1 MSDNIFTQTKEFVNP
16 PKRNTFDLS
25 FQNNLTME
33 FGKLYPVF
41 LKEVLPG
48 DSFRIQPTFALRM
61 LPMVFPVQTRIKAN
75 LHFFYVR
82 NRNLWKDWSKFIG
95 HTDNTVVSPYLGSFT
110 ARTRSLAD
118 YLGIPTTGFTS
129 AHGNCIFSQGV
140 KDTSR
145 HNRHFYQ
152 YHYSGTRVEN
162 YQDWHY
168 DGAPLDFTSFFD
180 DFHVSKPVELYISF
194 RDPSRDTAMIADGP
208 AFVTAYVITSNIS
221 DLSRVTPHFYKT
233 TEHLLEEGDPTEEVP
248 MSESEAI
255 SFLDNFFHTDLHS
268 PDYSKLGIRID
279 IKPDESSLVDLNGIS
294 CIIPNASFP
303 VTLSRSLNDEAK
315 FDVSKLRISALPFR
329 AYESVYNA
337 FYRNEQNDPLLIN
350 GRPVYD
356 QYLPNLSGGLDA
368 KDYELHYRNW
378 EPDFLTSSV
387 QSPQQGI
394 APLVGVS
401 SLGDFTFVNKDAN
414 GNVNYFA
421 AKAQLASDGN
431 TITGFKLSDHVQLK
445 GVDQSSTDL
454 SNVPDDV
461 KRGTLYSLNQMALAG
476 ISINDFRNV
485 NSLQRW
491 LETNIRRGYKYRDQI
506 LSHYGVEVR
515 YDELDM
521 PEFIGGMSEPIY
533 INQVNQTVGTEGDQY
548 GQPLGSY
555 AGQGSVVGTSEHAIE
570 QYCDEHGFIIGIL
583 SVTPTPNYT
592 QLLPKFFTKENY
604 LDYYFPEFGHIGMQP
619 ITYKEVCPTLTK
631 EFDPTSNVS
640 LNDTFGYQ
648 RAWNDYIASVDEV
661 HGLYRTSLR
670 NFVLNRVFSSPP
682 KLNSSFLNVNPLHLN
697 DIFTVQD
704 VSDKIL
710 GQVYFDV
717 SAKRPIPRMGIPRL
731 E

>member
-1 MSDNIFTQTKEFVNP
+1 MAKNIFTQTKEFVSQ

-95 HTDNTVVSPYLGSFT
+95 HTDNTVVSPFLASFT

-118 YLGIPTTGFTS
+118 YLGIPTTGFAS
-129 AHGNCIFSQGV
+129 VGAVSMFSNGV
-140 KDTSR
+140 KNVTLPD
-145 HNRHFYQ
+145 RHFYQ
-152 YHYSGTRVEN
+152 YKYSGTRVDN
-162 YQDWHY
+162 YKEWHY
-168 DGAPLDFTSFFD
+168 DGASFDFTSLFNN
-180 DFHVSKPVELYISF
+180 FHVAHPVDIYFSF
-194 RDPSRDTAMIADGP
+194 RDPSFDTASAQDGP
-208 AFVTAYVITSNIS
+208 AFVTIPVSCTSRS
-221 DLSRVTPHFYKT
+221 QLSNVPLTCYRT
-233 TEHLLEEGDPTEEVP
+233 TQRELAVDDPNDYP
-248 MSESEAI
+248 PLSSSEAVT
-255 SFLDNFFHTDLHS
+255 FFDNFFHTDLNS
-268 PDYSKLGIRID
+268 SDYSKLGIRID
-279 IKPDESSLVDLNGIS
+279 IVPEDINNGDINGIS
-294 CIIPNASFP
+294 CPIPDTTFP
-303 VTLSRSLNDEAK
+303 VVMSRTLIDETNFAT
-315 FDVSKLRISALPFR
+315 SKLRISALPFR

-356 QYLPNLSGGLDA
+356 QYLTNISGGIDTT
-368 KDYELHYRNW
+368 DYELHYRNW

-401 SLGDFTFVNKDAN
+401 SLGDFTFVNKDSN

-445 GVDQSSTDL
+445 GVDQSTTDL

-461 KRGTLYSLNQMALAG
+461 KRGTLYSLNQLALAG

-506 LSHYGVEVR
+506 MSHYGVEVR

-533 INQVNQTVGTEGDQY
+533 VNQINQTVGTEGDKY

-555 AGQGSVVGTSEHAIE
+555 AGQGSVVGTSDHAIE

-631 EFDPTSNVS
+631 EFDPTSKVS

-661 HGLYRTSLR
+661 HGLYRTTLR

-682 KLNSSFLNVNPLHLN
+682 KLNASFLNVDPRHLN